1 MRIYVF
7 MKEKKEKKRSWYKRG
22 GYKSVI
28 FVPATPDSQL
38 KKELEQDINE
48 SGVKIK
54 VAERAGTSMK
64 RILQRSNPFKRKTC
78 GREDCLVC
86 STGGK
91 GPCDAPGVTYEVYEV
106 KCVDC
111 GHKYIGETA
120 RSVYTLGKEHLK
132 AIDQGDQQA
141 ALVRRHSR
149 ERHQDVIP
157 DFIVNVTAVSFKGRD
172 AMLSRQIS
180 ESVRISREKPEE
192 LINNKT
198 EWNYVH
204 IPRASFSR

>member
-54 VAERAGTSMK
+54 VAERAGKYEENTSK
-64 RILQRSNPFKRKTC
+64 IKP
-78 GREDCLVC
+78 
-86 STGGK
+86 
-91 GPCDAPGVTYEVYEV
+91 
-106 KCVDC
+106 
-111 GHKYIGETA
+111 
-120 RSVYTLGKEHLK
+120 
-132 AIDQGDQQA
+132 
-141 ALVRRHSR
+141 
-149 ERHQDVIP
+149 
-157 DFIVNVTAVSFKGRD
+157 GRD
-172 AMLSRQIS
+172 AMLRQIS

>member
-54 VAERAGTSMK
+54 VARESWDKAGM
-64 RILQRSNPFKRKTC
+64 
-78 GREDCLVC
+78 
-86 STGGK
+86 
-91 GPCDAPGVTYEVYEV
+91 PG
-106 KCVDC
+106 
-111 GHKYIGETA
+111 
-120 RSVYTLGKEHLK
+120 
-132 AIDQGDQQA
+132 
-141 ALVRRHSR
+141 
-149 ERHQDVIP
+149 
-157 DFIVNVTAVSFKGRD
+157 
-172 AMLSRQIS
+172 MLRQIS

-192 LINNKT
+192 LNNNKT